1 MTTLTIKIG
10 EQAPNRIGAETVIRY
25 EQDRASLTVRRRYC
39 KSCLLC
45 VEVCPAK
52 ILELDRDDLI
62 YVTDISKCIF
72 CAACAGRCPDF
83 VFVVDSGKGEK

>member
-10 EQAPNRIGAETVIRY
+10 EQAPHRVGAETIVRY
-25 EQDRASLTVRRRYC
+25 EQDGASLTVRRRYC

-45 VEVCPAK
+45 VEACPAK